1 VGESKIGKNE
11 ARGNQSSGFSF
22 RLEVSHLEYKDEI
35 IDLRTI
41 EAILKYKPE
50 IENNPFQSL
59 DKDALME
66 AFKVIEEFSEEIKP
80 I

>member
-1 VGESKIGKNE
+1 MKPEGINPLAFHFVW
-11 ARGNQSSGFSF
+11 
-22 RLEVSHLEYKDEI
+22 RLVMEYKDEI

-50 IENNPFQSL
+50 IENNPFQSM
-59 DKDALME
+59 DKEALME